1 MLLQFNLT
9 NFMSFKNEAIIS
21 AIANKDKEHESYLIP
36 YRKDNVLP
44 CLSIYG
50 SNASGKT
57 NINKALVF
65 AILFVSNSNMM
76 QINDKINV
84 IPFLLDENS
93 RNNKSRFD
101 FTFVYDNIKYDYGF
115 VCDQINVYEEYLYE
129 YNTNKPSMIFERTN
143 INEYKYSTTTK
154 KELAAIEGRNTN
166 NKLFL
171 STATM
176 WNASF
181 TKNAFMWFEKGIDV
195 YEAKNLE
202 QSFINILEKDINSE
216 AKNFMKKWLQNADMN
231 IVDFELKVEK
241 ANPAEIQLPPGVQL
255 DERLNEQLLNNLK
268 KWELNAN
275 HKVIENGVTKH
286 YQLPFQVESKGTM
299 NLFYL
304 GPIIKEALT
313 NGKTIVIDE
322 IDSGLHPI
330 LVRYLIGLFHD
341 KKSNPNG
348 AQLIFNTQDITQLSL
363 NQFRRD
369 QIYFVEKNNENG
381 ISDVYSLDEYAP
393 RKSENVQK
401 GYLQGRY
408 GAMPM
413 IGVDEDLW

>member
-21 AIANKDKEHESYLIP
+21 TIANKDKEHESYLIP
-36 YRKDNVLP
+36 YRKEKVLP

-65 AILFVSNSNMM
+65 AILFVRNSNMM

-84 IPFLLDENS
+84 IPFLLDDNS

-101 FTFVYDNIKYDYGF
+101 FSFVYENIKYDYGF
-115 VCDQINVYEEYLYE
+115 VCDQTNVYEEYLYE
-129 YNTNKPSMIFERTN
+129 YNTNKPSMIFERSN
-143 INEYKYSTTTK
+143 INEYRYSTKTK
-154 KELAAIEGRNTN
+154 KELTAIEERNTN

-195 YEAKNLE
+195 YDASNLE
-202 QSFINILEKDINSE
+202 QSFVNILEKDINSE
-216 AKNFMKKWLQNADMN
+216 TKNFMKKLLQNADMN
-231 IVDFELKVEK
+231 IIDFELKVEK
-241 ANPAEIQLPPGVQL
+241 ANPNEIPLPPGVKL
-255 DERLNEQLLNNLK
+255 DERLNEQLLNNFK
-268 KWELNAN
+268 KWELNTN
-275 HKVIENGVTKH
+275 HEVIENGMKKH
-286 YQLPFQVESKGTM
+286 YSLPFQAESKGTM
-299 NLFYL
+299 NLFYI
-304 GPIIKEALT
+304 GPVIKDALS

-330 LVRYLIGLFHD
+330 LVRYLISLFHD
-341 KKSNPNG
+341 KKSNLNG
-348 AQLIFNTQDITQLSL
+348 AQLIFNTHDITQLSL

-369 QIYFVEKNNENG
+369 QIYFVEKNNKNG
-381 ISDVYSLDEYAP
+381 VSDIYSLDEYAP
-393 RKSENVQK
+393 RKSENIQK

-408 GAMPM
+408 GAIPM
-413 IGVDEDLW
+413 IGVEEVLW